1 MIFLFLLTDI
11 LNDVLFMY
19 LVNNKG
25 QNPVFVSYVFVDT
38 HFNRFQYHLKF
49 EIRIMIVILL
59 GLPGCGKTT
68 IGKYVADAL
77 GYKWI
82 DVDDDILEPAWKCKV
97 SEKLNELGSLK
108 FIEEE
113 GKVLL
118 SAIKNFEND
127 TVISLTGSNPLVEN
141 TMKALKVHPNFLKL
155 FVKFV

>member
-1 MIFLFLLTDI
+1 
-11 LNDVLFMY
+11 
-19 LVNNKG
+19 
-25 QNPVFVSYVFVDT
+25 
-38 HFNRFQYHLKF
+38 
-49 EIRIMIVILL
+49 MIVILL

-68 IGKYVADAL
+68 IGNYIADAL

-82 DVDDDILEPAWKCKV
+82 DVDDHILEPAWKCQI

-141 TMKALKVHPNFLKL
+141 TMKGIKVQLKFFILKCL
-155 FVKFV
+155 VKN

>member
-1 MIFLFLLTDI
+1 
-11 LNDVLFMY
+11 
-19 LVNNKG
+19 
-25 QNPVFVSYVFVDT
+25 
-38 HFNRFQYHLKF
+38 
-49 EIRIMIVILL
+49 MIVILL

-118 SAIKNFEND
+118 STIKNFEND
-127 TVISLTGSNPLVEN
+127 TVISLTGSNPLVES
-141 TMKALKVHPNFLKL
+141 TMKALKVH
-155 FVKFV
+155 